1 MRKTILYL
9 VSIIVFFSIIV
20 SSVGTTLAQMPNG
33 AEPVPV
39 RPCNSG
45 CPSDALDQNCA
56 SSYNE
61 WLENRT
67 MDFWVQDPEVVAI
80 GQNGE
85 RAKQLLWWVFSHN
98 SLDTHPSILSV
109 WTMSRN
115 ITYFLLVLAT
125 VLVGLGI
132 IIGQKNNFNLK
143 INVSNQ
149 LLKVAL
155 LLLYITF
162 SATFVIF
169 LIQMS
174 DIIMQFFIKSLG
186 ADKIFNIFFTNADSS
201 SYLAASERGYR
212 DIATT
217 GCSNLSLRASESVR
231 FSKLIIMFTN
241 VTYFVIGIIFILRK
255 VVLWF
260 MLIASPF
267 IAILFPFPIT
277 HNTGILW
284 IKLFFQWLFYGPLF
298 GLFLGG
304 VAKMW
309 DSSNS
314 IPFQFDFQRI
324 GQETSFVFPTAIS
337 VSYNG
342 PSIKSLTD
350 INPMISSNYIDTFAE
365 YLISLIMLWVVII
378 LPWFLLRTFQDYC
391 CDGINSIKNILLSK
405 MDTFKGGINP
415 PKPPLSPNKLSTKMD
430 MKIYMNNNIPLKA
443 KIDNIDEI
451 KRANTDEIKKA
462 MQISASKIVDVANFE
477 INSGLKDMAT
487 KNIEYLKNPMSA
499 QTPTERQ
506 QYMHLRSELFE
517 RATKGDEA
525 ARRTLS
531 AITNNQTEQNSQKQ
545 ELINSLPVSQ
555 PIVIQ
560 AATKAGV
567 SKEKVISTFQTFYS
581 SLMENEEAIDTL
593 STSANIPKDQTK
605 AILKSVGKGENLS
618 ESADKLILNISKE
631 SGIVDTKVKEVI
643 EKLVI
648 YLKENKQTLS
658 SIAQRESIS
667 EEIVNKLLLS
677 YLPTSNS
684 TQGNLED
691 SISLPNN
698 VTIEEYEQI
707 KDMWINHYEKGEV
720 PVSDTV
726 SNRNEWING
735 DSINITNILNKLLS
749 SDNDLKKKALDE
761 VNYILPIF
769 LINNLKGGELLVY
782 LKAKLEAAKQ
792 VSHILEK
799 EKEIQEKIKSHE
811 DLVDI
816 PATIQN
822 EVEKTMELKA
832 ELKPISNES

>member
-9 VSIIVFFSIIV
+9 VSVGLFVSILV
-20 SSVGTTLAQMPNG
+20 SSVGMSFAQMPNG

-56 SSYNE
+56 SNYEE
-61 WLENRT
+61 WLQNRT

-98 SLDTHPSILSV
+98 SLDTHPSILAV
-109 WTMSRN
+109 WIISRN
-115 ITYFLLVLAT
+115 ITYFLLILAT

-162 SATFVIF
+162 SATFVIL
-169 LIQMS
+169 LIQLS
-174 DIIMQFFIKSLG
+174 DIVMQFFIKSLG
-186 ADKIFNIFFTNADSS
+186 ADKIFNIFFTNADST
-201 SYLAASERGYR
+201 SYLAASEKGYR
-212 DIATT
+212 DIAAT

-231 FSKLIIMFTN
+231 FSKFMIMFTN
-241 VTYFVIGIIFILRK
+241 LTYFVIAIIFILRK
-255 VVLWF
+255 VILWF

-267 IAILFPFPIT
+267 LAILFPFSIT

-284 IKLFFQWLFYGPLF
+284 IRLFIQWLFYGPIF

-304 VAKMW
+304 LAKMW

-314 IPFQFDFQRI
+314 IPFQFNFQRI

-337 VSYNG
+337 ISYNG
-342 PSIKSLTD
+342 PSIRSLTD
-350 INPMISSNYIDTFAE
+350 ISPMISSNYIDTFAE
-365 YLISLIMLWVVII
+365 YVISLIMLWVVIV

-391 CDGINSIKNILLSK
+391 CDGINSIKNILLSNI
-405 MDTFKGGINP
+405 DNFKGGISP
-415 PKPPLSPNKLSTKMD
+415 QKPPPPANNLSAKMNMD
-430 MKIYMNNNIPLKA
+430 ISMDNNVPIKT

-451 KRANTDEIKKA
+451 KKANTDEIKKA
-462 MQISASKIVDVANFE
+462 MQISASKIVDVANLE
-477 INSGLKDMAT
+477 INSGLKDAAT
-487 KNIEYLKNPMSA
+487 KSIEYLKNPMSA

-506 QYMHLRSELFE
+506 QYMHLRSELFD
-517 RATKGDEA
+517 RATKGDES

-531 AITNNQTEQNSQKQ
+531 AIASNKTEQNSQKQ
-545 ELINSLPVSQ
+545 ELLNSIPVSQ
-555 PIVIQ
+555 PIFIQ
-560 AATKAGV
+560 AANRAGV
-567 SKEKVISTFQTFYS
+567 SKEKVISTFQTFYN
-581 SLMENEEAIDTL
+581 SLSESEEAMSTL
-593 STSANIPKDQTK
+593 STSANIPREQTK
-605 AILKSVGKGENLS
+605 LILKSLGKSDNLS
-618 ESADKLILNISKE
+618 ESADKLVRNIS
-631 SGIVDTKVKEVI
+631 SDTGITDVKVKEMI
-643 EKLVI
+643 EKLAI
-648 YLKENKQTLS
+648 YLKENQKGLS
-658 SIAQRESIS
+658 DIAIKENIS
-667 EEIVNKLLLS
+667 EDSLNKLILA
-677 YLPTSNS
+677 YLPTLSEP
-684 TQGNLED
+684 QKNLEE
-691 SISLPNN
+691 SISLPSN
-698 VTIEEYEQI
+698 VSIEEYEQI
-707 KDMWINHYEKGEV
+707 KNMWINHYEKGEV

-749 SDNDLKKKALDE
+749 SDNEMKKKALDE

-769 LINNLKGGELLVY
+769 LINDLKGGELLVY

-792 VSHILEK
+792 VSRLLEK
-799 EKEIQEKIKSHE
+799 EKEIQEQMKSQ
-811 DLVDI
+811 DVLVDI
-816 PATIQN
+816 PIVAKK
-822 EVEKTMELKA
+822 EEEKTMELK
-832 ELKPISNES
+832 EEVKL